1 MIDKNQQSIND
12 IKNQIYSK
20 NDSINK
26 LVISLENL
34 SKS

>member
-12 IKNQIYSK
+12 IKKQIYSK
-20 NDSINK
+20 NDNINK

-34 SKS
+34 SKG